1 MSQNYPYGVGLSNVG
16 SYQSSGVPYATSS
29 IAAPSNAGT
38 PTEVSFPDVTQR
50 VFVSNINSA
59 SALRVGFSSNGVKG
73 TNYFIIPAASS
84 SVVYPTQEFRVKVS
98 AIYLLSNTTT
108 PTSASVF
115 AELTNIGISH
125 LQNSGPNGVGN
136 NWSGSVGVG

>member
-1 MSQNYPYGVGLSNVG
+1 MSQNYPYGVGLQNVG
-16 SYQSSGVPYATSS
+16 SYQVSGIPYATSS

-38 PTEVSFPDVTQR
+38 PTEITFSDIAQR

>member
-1 MSQNYPYGVGLSNVG
+1 MSQNYPYGVGLNNVG

-38 PTEVSFPDVTQR
+38 PTEITFPDVTQR
-50 VFVSNINSA
+50 IFVTNVNTA
-59 SALRVGFSSNGVKG
+59 SPLRVGFSSNGVKG
-73 TNYFIIPAASS
+73 TNYFIIPAATTTTIF
-84 SVVYPTQEFRVKVS
+84 PTQEFRVKVS
-98 AIYLLSNTTT
+98 SIFILSNTTS

>member
-1 MSQNYPYGVGLSNVG
+1 MSQQYPYGVGLQNVG
-16 SYQSSGVPYATSS
+16 SYQVSGIPYVTSS
-29 IAAPSNAGT
+29 IAAPASSGT
-38 PTEVSFPDVTQR
+38 PSEVSFPDVTQR
-50 VFVSNINSA
+50 IVVSNVNTA

-98 AIYLLSNTTT
+98 SIFLLSNTAT
-108 PTSASVF
+108 PTSASVL
-115 AELTNIGISH
+115 AELTNIETN
-125 LQNSGPNGVGN
+125 LLLRSGPTSLP